1 MAEIISEPRPS
12 EMFNGKKYILEKSIY
27 GDFALVK
34 AKKADKLGNLQ
45 FEKSERNFNADM
57 ATAAR
62 CVIAE
67 VE

>member
-1 MAEIISEPRPS
+1 MLIESEPRPS
-12 EMFNGKKYILEKSIY
+12 AVFNGRKYILETSLFADY
-27 GDFALVK
+27 ALVK
-34 AKKADKLGNLQ
+34 AKRADKLGNLQ

-67 VE
+67 V

>member
-1 MAEIISEPRPS
+1 
-12 EMFNGKKYILEKSIY
+12 MFNGKKYILEKSIY